1 MNFEQKNIVMSQ
13 NLRMITDKMDDL
25 SPMSKWDE
33 NNEIVATR
41 FDFLYNSS
49 WS

>member
-1 MNFEQKNIVMSQ
+1 MSQ
-13 NLRMITDKMDDL
+13 SLMMITDKMDDL
-25 SPMSKWDE
+25 SPMSQWDE
-33 NNEIVATR
+33 KNEIVAAR